1 MYPRIIFLWNG
12 LISLTISLMNDHI
25 LLLYRNIFVL
35 IDILS
40 FLNMWMSHSAAL
52 MQKIFMSDMSFWVLC
67 TIQMF
72 YQSFFLCSSVFD
84 LFSIRSLF
92 LSIVGRVFFSYCI
105 RFGLAPRT
113 VMSSAVSRKM
123 SPTKKFSGS
132 LSPRKLPPPPPTPP
146 TPHLTTTTTTTTFT
160 PKNHHQVNYPK
171 AICPLENCRPPPDNS
186 CVMQK
191 IACKDNISSE

>member
-25 LLLYRNIFVL
+25 LLLYRNTFVL

-92 LSIVGRVFFSYCI
+92 LSVVGRVFFSYCI

-123 SPTKKFSGS
+123 SPTKKFSGN
-132 LSPRKLPPPPPTPP
+132 LAPRKLPP
-146 TPHLTTTTTTTTFT
+146 TTTFT
-160 PKNHHQVNYPK
+160 RRITTRRITLRQFP
-171 AICPLENCRPPPDNS
+171 R
-186 CVMQK
+186 
-191 IACKDNISSE
+191 